1 MSSAFGKLECIA
13 TLKGTGAYCI
23 RKLLQCLCTFLCA
36 IALIGID
43 PRLRSRFNC
52 QPPGHTDR
60 VWCCAWSPS
69 GALLA
74 TCGGDKSIR
83 MWAKDAAS
91 GAWSCRSTL
100 DGVHTRT
107 VRCVAWSPCGRCLAS
122 ASFDATVGVWAFRDG
137 DWECTATLEG
147 HESEIKS
154 VAWDLSGRLLA
165 TCSRDKS
172 VWIWEGKLAPPPSSC
187 RALPIS

>member
-1 MSSAFGKLECIA
+1 
-13 TLKGTGAYCI
+13 
-23 RKLLQCLCTFLCA
+23 
-36 IALIGID
+36 
-43 PRLRSRFNC
+43 
-52 QPPGHTDR
+52 
-60 VWCCAWSPS
+60 
-69 GALLA
+69 
-74 TCGGDKSIR
+74 
-83 MWAKDAAS
+83 MWAKDAVT
-91 GAWSCRSTL
+91 GAWSCRFTL

-107 VRCVAWSPCGRCLAS
+107 VRCVGWSPCGRFLAS

-172 VWIWEGKLAPPPSSC
+172 VWIWEGIAPLFVFRHCYTTVMRTNLTRHSVTSC
-187 RALPIS
+187 YFNGRFQ